1 MEYIHFIATAKEV
14 KSRSLVS
21 LDREARIVL
30 ITDDLDVME
39 IGRWPADITV
49 TVTITRNQKGE

>member
-1 MEYIHFIATAKEV
+1 MEYIHFIATVKEV

-30 ITDDLDVME
+30 ITDDLNVLD
-39 IGRWPADITV
+39 IGKWGADETV
-49 TVTITRNQKGE
+49 EVHITRNPKG